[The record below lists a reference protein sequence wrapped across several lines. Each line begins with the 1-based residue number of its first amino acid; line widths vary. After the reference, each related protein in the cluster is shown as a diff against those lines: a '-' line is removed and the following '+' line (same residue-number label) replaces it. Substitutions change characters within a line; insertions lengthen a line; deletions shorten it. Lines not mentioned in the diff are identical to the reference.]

1 MVEDTSTSTP
11 FGNHITFSE
20 IVAKR
25 ISLVSKSVNQFILIC
40 HNKDNTTKVSVVTM
54 ERSFLQGLTELFTG
68 DTASEERNL
77 SLEISK
83 KMLIKQLQNALRN
96 IVIAITSSSSSSSS
110 PPSSPS
116 SSSQEDQNKTAS
128 SPDPNSTLHEHFNA
142 PLQDQSPGVQQ
153 LLTLIEA
160 CFSHGL
166 KPKNDV
172 IDAHKNDYPLDYW
185 DFICTLR
192 ASSDGIAN
200 ATLDMIAT
208 TTYVRSTYGRCRAWL
223 RKLINQKALEYN
235 VRTLTSD
242 VNIAKMWYYDQAIM
256 ADIESASL
264 FTSMMAALNEIGFE
278 LTVDDALL
286 ENIVPVSTICVVVQS
301 GVKEVNT
308 AYRTSSVRDGV
319 ARFEN
324 DRGLEI
330 FRSEINN
337 AALNAK
343 DKQKQQHKGTDTTS
357 KRWFIGDPN
366 RRVAVFYAN
375 TSTNQPPHD
384 GWIVHSS
391 GGTAPTP
398 KVVTFQVPSIIATKK
413 KKDIGNGVEK
423 STSDTTDTTIA
434 VLVENEKKKEKA
446 NENEIAQNITDPGD
460 LEDTTIV
467 AVVENEIK
475 NVESNH
481 LNALKNEVIH
491 VSINTEENAQEKTKV
506 PEERIPETKQ
516 KQEGTKE
523 TKETKAN
530 RLQEQENDSAS
541 IDRRLNWDNTDVVRA
556 KLPLPTITD
565 SSVSPSKRKKKKKK
579 TIALIDDDHATR
591 ASTQRSLK
599 KVTERAEKKRKE
611 EQEEVRI
618 ARQLK
623 QQNEIMEQEKE
634 KEIQRKK
641 QQEQDKLA
649 AEMAAEKAVKE
660 QKEQK
665 KQKDIKERLKKEVE
679 EKEKQ
684 RKEKEE
690 KVEEENR
697 KIQQEEKEESE
708 RLLQEEEEMKM
719 KQTKILMEQM
729 EQEKEKK
736 EIAISFKK
744 YDCEDEN
751 NDVEEVEEVEAVEAA
766 ETVEDIQDISN
777 IEVAKDVK
785 DEETTETT
793 ETTENDKTI
802 EETKEQPA
810 LTTTPDSIFH
820 TSKDNKNEEKK
831 ETTETKETTTKET
844 TNTINTTAQTNTTDT
859 TDTTD
864 TTESSKTMEPTPTI
878 KPTETVNEF
887 VAERT
892 RLQLELE
899 NLRKK
904 RKEDAQKRL
913 ANMYYTAQQLE
924 TTQNEPV
931 VISEQDHSVASMKN
945 STSLLPQSL
954 LTSSTSQNQNQNQ
967 NKKQKEE
974 KEKVS
979 LSPSLLPFSPPSSP
993 HLIPQVISSPQDP
1006 WW

>member
-1 MVEDTSTSTP
+1 
-11 FGNHITFSE
+11 
-20 IVAKR
+20 
-25 ISLVSKSVNQFILIC
+25 
-40 HNKDNTTKVSVVTM
+40 M

-96 IVIAITSSSSSSSS
+96 IVIAITSSSSSSSSS

-398 KVVTFQVPSIIATKK
+398 KVVTFQVPSIVATKK

-434 VLVENEKKKEKA
+434 VLVENEKKKKA
-446 NENEIAQNITDPGD
+446 NENAIAQNITDPGD

-467 AVVENEIK
+467 AVVENKIK

-530 RLQEQENDSAS
+530 RMQEQENDSAS

-556 KLPLPTITD
+556 KLPLPTTTD

-579 TIALIDDDHATR
+579 TIALIDDEDHATR

-665 KQKDIKERLKKEVE
+665 EQKVKEMEEQKMKAKKQRDIKERLKKEVE

-697 KIQQEEKEESE
+697 RIQQEEKEESE

-719 KQTKILMEQM
+719 KQTKILMEQK

-736 EIAISFKK
+736 DIAISFKK

-751 NDVEEVEEVEAVEAA
+751 N
-766 ETVEDIQDISN
+766 
-777 IEVAKDVK
+777 
-785 DEETTETT
+785 
-793 ETTENDKTI
+793 
-802 EETKEQPA
+802 
-810 LTTTPDSIFH
+810 
-820 TSKDNKNEEKK
+820 
-831 ETTETKETTTKET
+831 
-844 TNTINTTAQTNTTDT
+844 
-859 TDTTD
+859 
-864 TTESSKTMEPTPTI
+864 
-878 KPTETVNEF
+878 
-887 VAERT
+887 
-892 RLQLELE
+892 
-899 NLRKK
+899 
-904 RKEDAQKRL
+904 
-913 ANMYYTAQQLE
+913 
-924 TTQNEPV
+924 
-931 VISEQDHSVASMKN
+931 
-945 STSLLPQSL
+945 
-954 LTSSTSQNQNQNQ
+954 
-967 NKKQKEE
+967 
-974 KEKVS
+974 
-979 LSPSLLPFSPPSSP
+979 
-993 HLIPQVISSPQDP
+993 
-1006 WW
+1006 